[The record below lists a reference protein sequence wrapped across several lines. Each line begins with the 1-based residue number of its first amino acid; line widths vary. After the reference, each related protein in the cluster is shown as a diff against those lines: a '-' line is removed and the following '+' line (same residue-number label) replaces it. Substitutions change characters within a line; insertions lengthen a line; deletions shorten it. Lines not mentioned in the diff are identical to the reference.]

1 MSMRMTPPMIATQV
15 RILWQDNR
23 AEINRF
29 AKFLVVGTLGAT
41 IDFSL
46 LNAGIQLLGLAK
58 WLANTFSFF
67 AAVLS
72 NFTWNRLWTY
82 PETRSDPVIPQLSQ
96 FLLVNIAGYL
106 INQAIFLSL
115 DRYVFQSWGI
125 LGYNLAKACAIGVVL
140 FWNFGVN
147 RVWTYRKVK

>member
-1 MSMRMTPPMIATQV
+1 MISLPRQL
-15 RILWQDNR
+15 RSLWDANR
-23 AEINRF
+23 AEMTRF
-29 AKFLVVGTLGAT
+29 AKFSVVGTIGALV
-41 IDFSL
+41 DFTL
-46 LNAGIQLLGLAK
+46 LNLGIQVLGLPK

-72 NFTWNRLWTY
+72 NFCWNRLWTY
-82 PETRSDPVIPQLSQ
+82 PETKGDAIGPQLGQ
-96 FLLVNIAGYL
+96 FLLVNVAGYL

-115 DRYVFQSWGI
+115 SAYVFDEWGPW
-125 LGYNLAKACAIGVVL
+125 GYNLAKAIAIGVVL

>member
-1 MSMRMTPPMIATQV
+1 MLTLPRQIRVLLDS
-15 RILWQDNR
+15 NR
-23 AEINRF
+23 AEVIRF
-29 AKFLVVGTLGAT
+29 CKFSVVGAIGAAV
-41 IDFSL
+41 DFTL
-46 LNAGIQLLGLAK
+46 LNLGIQVFGLPK

-82 PETRSDPVIPQLSQ
+82 PETRGDPIGPQLGQ
-96 FLLVNIAGYL
+96 FLLVNVAGYV

-115 DRYVFQSWGI
+115 SHYVFDAWGAW
-125 LGYNLAKACAIGVVL
+125 GYNLAKAIAIGVVL